1 MWERKHISHVRCVWC
16 YACTQSALDDCDGI
30 YMETLDLYSCIYFLW
45 SQQLYGCGGIFYLV
59 HRADTNPL
67 IFTALLQQIHLN
79 PFSSNTLKGP
89 IWRKSNVSHTLC
101 SYTHR
106 WRERLLMEN
115 MACNKKSSILI
126 HLRCKIGGMGGG
138 RGWGWTRL
146 WILGPV
152 AKLLRH
158 LRAFMA
164 WGGEIHTSRCIS
176 YTLVSHTAAV
186 SPHTSQYLW
195 EILTNQHQIGQS
207 CLFFSNL
214 LSLQRMTTSHLSPER
229 HVISIPVLLLKVLI
243 YARCFMV
250 EWSVQKV

>member
-79 PFSSNTLKGP
+79 PFSSKTLKGA

-101 SYTHR
+101 RYTHR
-106 WRERLLMEN
+106 WKERLLMEN

-126 HLRCKIGGMGGG
+126 HLRCKIGGMGGW
-138 RGWGWTRL
+138 WGWTQFLDSGSCGQTVETPESIHGLRRWNPHQPL
-146 WILGPV
+146 HLLNVSFPYCTCFSSHKRVPV
-152 AKLLRH
+152 RNLDQSASDWTKLSFL
-158 LRAFMA
+158 FKPF
-164 WGGEIHTSRCIS
+164 
-176 YTLVSHTAAV
+176 VST
-186 SPHTSQYLW
+186 
-195 EILTNQHQIGQS
+195 
-207 CLFFSNL
+207 
-214 LSLQRMTTSHLSPER
+214 
-229 HVISIPVLLLKVLI
+229 
-243 YARCFMV
+243 
-250 EWSVQKV
+250 